1 MGEFTIGQSPGRL
14 EDPRLL
20 RGRGRFVEDVAYAN
34 AANGFVLRSPHA
46 HAAIRAVDAAPAL
59 AAPGVLTV
67 PSGADYAA
75 DGRSE

>member
-1 MGEFTIGQSPGRL
+1 MGEFAIGQSPGRL
-14 EDPRLL
+14 EDLRLL
-20 RGRGRFVEDVAYAN
+20 RGRGRFVEDVAYAD
-34 AANGFVLRSPHA
+34 AAHGFVLRSPHA

-67 PSGADYAA
+67 LSGADYAA